1 MIGRYLDSGL
11 VNMMQSR
18 VRVFGKY
25 EYGADTAAGLPS
37 VPTAA
42 DKSQA
47 LAKRQGPQAMA
58 ISRCQSNDSTS
69 IDKSNDENPA
79 FLRRSGLEVEG
90 LPGA

>member
-1 MIGRYLDSGL
+1 
-11 VNMMQSR
+11 MMQSR
-18 VRVFGKY
+18 VRVLGKS

-47 LAKRQGPQAMA
+47 LAKRQDPRAMA
-58 ISRCQSNDSTS
+58 MNGRQSNGRKHDSTS
-69 IDKSNDENPA
+69 IDKPNDENPA

>member
-11 VNMMQSR
+11 VNMLQSR

-37 VPTAA
+37 VPTVA

-47 LAKRQGPQAMA
+47 LAKRQGP
-58 ISRCQSNDSTS
+58 
-69 IDKSNDENPA
+69 
-79 FLRRSGLEVEG
+79 
-90 LPGA
+90 

>member
-1 MIGRYLDSGL
+1 
-11 VNMMQSR
+11 MMQSR

-58 ISRCQSNDSTS
+58 ISRCQSNGRNHDSTS